1 MNTTTAEISGD
12 DLLGQLSERRIVK
25 ILLAGGLVA
34 LSAILG
40 GCAVVPAYPTDVG
53 VSAGVYV
60 NQPVMVAPVYAYGY
74 PRYRHHRHYR
84 HYRHY
89 R

>member
-1 MNTTTAEISGD
+1 MNTTIAAISD
-12 DLLGQLSERRIVK
+12 DDRLRQPSERLIVK

-34 LSAILG
+34 LSAFLG

-60 NQPVMVAPVYAYGY
+60 NQPVMVAPVYGYAY
-74 PRYRHHRHYR
+74 PRYRHHRHHR
-84 HYRHY
+84 HYR
-89 R
+89 